1 MNNFNDY
8 SDIIF
13 DAFNLHGKKSEI
25 IDRKKEILDKVFEYY
40 NLNPNSF
47 LFVGFNPLIFVA
59 PKTAEIYLTCVNDEL
74 FDKLSRQLPIK
85 KFDLQT
91 TSKFNCVV
99 AADEFLTFAENEAE
113 QQLKI
118 SDLCKVTKDVLIT
131 TVKDYKNQDFK
142 EREYSHP
149 AIIKSGSSLTAFTE
163 IHNWDS
169 QDRNKWVT
177 AVYQT
182 KNTDAVCRGLYQ
194 RRSLY
199 FKQLAKFCH
208 DAGSQDFLVHRNL
221 MYKSLIKKNYEHVVS
236 VQFDK

>member
-8 SDIIF
+8 SNIIF

-25 IDRKKEILDKVFEYY
+25 IDRKKEILDKVFEYH
-40 NLNPNSF
+40 NMNPKSY
-47 LFVGFNPLIFVA
+47 LFIGFNPLIFAV
-59 PKTAEIYLTCVNDEL
+59 PRTSDIYLAQMNNDL
-74 FDKLSRQLPIK
+74 FENLSQQIAVK
-85 KFDLQT
+85 KFEGSATL
-91 TSKFNCVV
+91 KFSCVI
-99 AADEFLTFAENEAE
+99 ATDEFLTFAQDEKE
-113 QQLKI
+113 QQSKI
-118 SDLCKVTKDVLIT
+118 TDLCKLTQDILIT

-149 AIIKSGSSLTAFTE
+149 AIIKSGSNLTAFTE

-169 QDRNKWVT
+169 QERNKWIT

-208 DAGSQDFLVHRNL
+208 DAGSQEFLVHRNL
-221 MYKSLIKKNYEHVVS
+221 MYKSLIKKNYEHVIS

>member
-13 DAFNLHGKKSEI
+13 DAFDLHGKKSEI
-25 IDRKKEILDKVFEYY
+25 IDRKKEILDKVFEFH
-40 NLNPNSF
+40 NLNPKSF
-47 LFVGFNPLIFVA
+47 LFIGFNPLIFSL
-59 PKTAEIYLTCVNDEL
+59 PKGSDIYLANINEPL
-74 FDKLSRQLPIK
+74 FDKLSQQATVK
-85 KFDLQT
+85 KFEVSNTL
-91 TSKFNCVV
+91 KFSCVI
-99 AADEFLTFAENEAE
+99 AADEFLTFADDEKD
-113 QQLKI
+113 QQTKI
-118 SDLCKVTKDVLIT
+118 ADLCRLTQDILIT

-149 AIIKSGSSLTAFTE
+149 AIIKSGSNLTAFTE

-182 KNTDAVCRGLYQ
+182 KNTHAVCRGLYQ

-208 DAGSQDFLVHRNL
+208 DAGSNEFLVHRNL

-236 VQFDK
+236 VKFDK